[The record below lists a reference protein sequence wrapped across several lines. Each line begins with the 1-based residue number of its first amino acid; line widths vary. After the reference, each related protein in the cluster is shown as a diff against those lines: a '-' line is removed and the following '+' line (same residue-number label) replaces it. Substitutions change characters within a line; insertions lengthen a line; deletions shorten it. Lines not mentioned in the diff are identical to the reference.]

1 MLQYVMVMLLLQQL
15 LRLML
20 VIMSVRNSKEDS
32 LNMAGSL
39 EDISCE
45 KDETTPGLPWK
56 KVQ

>member
-1 MLQYVMVMLLLQQL
+1 MVMLLLQQL